1 MISAPGMSTST
12 TLRTFDEI
20 NKAYVDS
27 VIQDVNKYGKAGKDA
42 VIAMYKKLGM
52 DKLLGG
58 PSNGSTYLEMFEH
71 DEYGGL
77 RQDFQLLL
85 PDDYRLR
92 DEYKDVVR
100 EFMLLNYRLTM
111 LAQKSKKALDE
122 FTPELKQKIWKDPQ

>member
-77 RQDFQLLL
+77 TQDFQLLL
-85 PDDYRLR
+85 PDRWCYPSDHFFW
-92 DEYKDVVR
+92 YKENQRYLYPD
-100 EFMLLNYRLTM
+100 
-111 LAQKSKKALDE
+111 
-122 FTPELKQKIWKDPQ
+122 

>member
-27 VIQDVNKYGKAGKDA
+27 VIQDVNKYGKDGKDA
-42 VIAMYKKLGM
+42 VITMYKKLGM

-58 PSNGSTYLEMFEH
+58 PSNGSTYLEMFEQ

-77 RQDFQLLL
+77 RQDFQLRL
-85 PDDYRLR
+85 PDDYKLK

-122 FTPELKQKIWKDPQ
+122 FTPELKQKI